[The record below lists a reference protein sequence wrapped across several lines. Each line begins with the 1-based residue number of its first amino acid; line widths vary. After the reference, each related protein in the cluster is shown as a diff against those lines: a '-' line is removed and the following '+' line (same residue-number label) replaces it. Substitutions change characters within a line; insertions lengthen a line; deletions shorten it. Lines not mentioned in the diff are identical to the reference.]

1 MMWING
7 VAAATL
13 PASDRSVQF
22 GDGCFTTARV
32 SDGVIEFL
40 SRHIDRLQRAASVLR
55 IEGVDWA
62 ALEQEMVLAAGQ
74 QQEAVVKAVVTR
86 GQGGRGYSVAGCS
99 APTRIVSV
107 SAYPVHYHAWR
118 KQGVK
123 LALSPVTLSKAPL
136 LAGIKH
142 LNRLEQVMIRMHL
155 DQTEANEALV
165 VDTSGCLVECCA
177 ANLFWR
183 KGNQVF
189 TPDLSQSGVDGIMR
203 QHLIRVLEATSP
215 RGVHIVSEPPGTL
228 SDADEILICNA
239 LMPVL
244 PVNQID
250 NQYYA
255 SRRLYDFLLQ
265 NC

>member
-1 MMWING
+1 MWING
-7 VAAATL
+7 VAAETL

-22 GDGCFTTARV
+22 GDGCFTTACV
-32 SDGVIEFL
+32 QNGEIAFLPQHIE
-40 SRHIDRLQRAASVLR
+40 RLQRAAAVLR
-55 IEGVDWA
+55 IDNVDWA

-74 QQEAVVKAVVTR
+74 QYEAVVKAVVTR
-86 GQGGRGYSVAGCS
+86 GQGGRGYSAAGCS
-99 APTRIVSV
+99 APTRIVSTP
-107 SAYPVHYHAWR
+107 AYPAHYHGWR
-118 KQGVK
+118 QQGVK
-123 LALSPVTLSKAPL
+123 LTLSPVRLSQNPL

-142 LNRLEQVMIRMHL
+142 LNRLEQVMIRLHL

-189 TPDLSQSGVDGIMR
+189 TPDVSQSGVDGIMR
-203 QHLIRVLEATSP
+203 QHILRVLEATSP
-215 RGVHIVSEPPGTL
+215 WVVHIVSETPDTL
-228 SDADEILICNA
+228 SDADEILLCNA

-244 PVNQID
+244 PVSQVD
-250 NQYYA
+250 DHHYA

-265 NC
+265 SC

>member
-1 MMWING
+1 MWING
-7 VAAATL
+7 VAAAML
-13 PASDRSVQF
+13 SASDRSVQF

-32 SDGVIEFL
+32 SDGVIVFL
-40 SRHIDRLQRAASVLR
+40 AGHIQRLQRAASVLR
-55 IEGVDWA
+55 IEGVDWT

-74 QQEAVVKAVVTR
+74 QKEAVVKAVVTR
-86 GQGGRGYSVAGCS
+86 GQGGRGYSAAGCS
-99 APTRIVSV
+99 APTRIVSA
-107 SAYPVHYHAWR
+107 SDYPVHYHAWR
-118 KQGVK
+118 QQGVK
-123 LALSPVTLSKAPL
+123 LALSPVTLSKNPL

-155 DQTEANEALV
+155 DQTDANEALV

-189 TPDLSQSGVDGIMR
+189 TPDLSQSGVDGLMR
-203 QHLIRVLEATSP
+203 QHVIRVLEATSP
-215 RGVHIVSEPPGTL
+215 WVVNIVSESAETL

-244 PVNQID
+244 PVNQVD
-250 NQYYA
+250 DKYYI
-255 SRRLYDFLLQ
+255 SRRLCDFLIQ
-265 NC
+265 SC